1 MPGKKFLIYLLAMF
15 FLAIYNAFVIWGIFV
30 LWINARYGLAIVLV
44 ALTLIIDYITFSR
57 KGYPYRYMIPALI
70 LLFVLTIYPMYYTF
84 DVAFTNYGTGHLFT
98 RPEVVQ
104 RLLNEYFYV
113 PDDPVEYD
121 FWVFV
126 KLENYKPTEDFVM
139 LFKEEGSENRFIAPR
154 PDVISRDS
162 DGNISLARSEM
173 FRVENNRASI
183 NGINYEIVVSKKD
196 GNYLSIN
203 NEQGENFVY
212 FYSPNDS
219 STRANAAFFLGE
231 IRSGWLK
238 NAEFINP
245 QDYQVRLNPKKLY
258 RNFATVERQYGMK
271 TVTSLDTGYARQE
284 QVLYNRQT
292 GKNLVEKNGY
302 FYDVREN
309 GEEVR
314 LDGYISGVGFDN
326 FMKMI
331 SDPRVRG
338 PFFQIFV
345 WTFTWAGLSVVFC
358 FAIGLSLAM
367 VLNDRKLKG
376 TKIYRT
382 LLIIPWAIPA
392 FISVLVWRNGMFNE
406 TYGILNRFLF
416 QGLLGF
422 EEPIRWLSDPFWA
435 KVSVLTVN
443 TWLGFPYMMTVSL
456 GALQSIPGELYEA
469 ASIDGARRW
478 QKFWKITFP
487 LLMVAVAPLLV
498 GTFAFNFN
506 NFVGIYLLTEGG
518 PAIPGSTTPAGATD
532 ILISYTY
539 KLAFYGRGQDFGFAS
554 AISIIIFGLVAGFS
568 WLNFKLSGAFEE
580 VRR

>member
-1 MPGKKFLIYLLAMF
+1 MSGKKFFMYLAAMF
-15 FLAIYNAFVIWGIFV
+15 FLAIYNAFVIWGVFV
-30 LWINARYGLAIVLV
+30 LWINARYGLAIILAVL
-44 ALTLIIDYITFSR
+44 ALIIDYISFSR

-84 DVAFTNYGTGHLFT
+84 DAAFSNYGTGHLFT
-98 RPEVVQ
+98 RPQIVQ
-104 RLLNEYFYV
+104 KLLNEYFYV
-113 PDDPVEYD
+113 PDDPVEYN

-126 KLENYKPTEDFVM
+126 KLEDYKPTNDFIM
-139 LFKEEGSENRFIAPR
+139 IFEEESSEKRFIAPK

-162 DGNISLARSEM
+162 EGNITLARSEM
-173 FRVENNRASI
+173 FRVDNNNANI
-183 NGINYEIVVSKKD
+183 NGVKHTIIVSKKD
-196 GNYLSIN
+196 DSYLSIN
-203 NEQGENFVY
+203 NELGENYVY
-212 FYSPNDS
+212 FYSPNDP
-219 STRANAAFFLGE
+219 STRANAAYFLGE
-231 IRSGWLK
+231 IRSNWLK

-271 TVTSLDTGYARQE
+271 TVTSLDAGYARQK
-284 QVLYNRQT
+284 QILYNRRT
-292 GKNLVEKNGY
+292 GRNLIEKDGY
-302 FYDVREN
+302 FYDVKEN
-309 GEEVR
+309 GEETR

-326 FMKMI
+326 FMKML

-358 FAIGLSLAM
+358 FTIGLALAM
-367 VLNDRKLKG
+367 VLNDRKLRG

-422 EEPIRWLSDPFWA
+422 ENPIRWLSDPFWA

-487 LLMVAVAPLLV
+487 LLLVTVAPLLV

>member
-1 MPGKKFLIYLLAMF
+1 MF
-15 FLAIYNAFVIWGIFV
+15 FLAIYNAFVIWGVFV
-30 LWINARYGLAIVLV
+30 LWINARFGLAIVLAV
-44 ALTLIIDYITFSR
+44 LTLIIDYVSFSR

-98 RPEVVQ
+98 RPQIVQ
-104 RLLNEYFYV
+104 KLLNEYFYV
-113 PDDPVEYD
+113 PDDPVEYN

-126 KLENYKPTEDFVM
+126 KLEDYKPTDDFVM
-139 LFKEEGSENRFIAPR
+139 LFEEESSENRLLALK

-162 DGNISLARSEM
+162 KGNISLARSKM
-173 FRVENNRASI
+173 FKVTNNRANI
-183 NGINYEIVVSKKD
+183 DGINYTIVTSKQE
-196 GNYLSIN
+196 GNYLSIS
-203 NEQGENFVY
+203 NELGENYVY
-212 FYSPNDS
+212 FYSPNDP

-231 IRSGWLK
+231 IRSNWLK

-245 QDYQVRLNPKKLY
+245 RDYQVRLNPQKLY

-271 TVTSLDTGYARQE
+271 TVTSLDAGYPRQE
-284 QVLYNRQT
+284 QVIYNRQT
-292 GKNLVEKNGY
+292 GRNLIEEDGY
-302 FYDVREN
+302 FYDVKEN
-309 GEEVR
+309 GEETR

-326 FMKMI
+326 FMKMLA
-331 SDPRVRG
+331 DPRVRG

-358 FAIGLSLAM
+358 FTIGLALAM

-422 EEPIRWLSDPFWA
+422 ENPIRWLSDPFWA

-469 ASIDGARRW
+469 ASIDGAKRW
-478 QKFWKITFP
+478 QKFWRITFP

>member
-1 MPGKKFLIYLLAMF
+1 MSGKKFLIYLLAMF

-44 ALTLIIDYITFSR
+44 ALMLIIDYITFSR

-173 FRVENNRASI
+173 FRVENNSASI

-203 NEQGENFVY
+203 NERGENFVY
-212 FYSPNDS
+212 FYSPNDP

-231 IRSGWLK
+231 IRSDWLK

-245 QDYQVRLNPKKLY
+245 QDYQVRLNPKTLY

-271 TVTSLDTGYARQE
+271 TVTSLDAGYARQE

-358 FAIGLSLAM
+358 FTIGLSLAM